1 MGRYL
6 KKLITPSITALL
18 LANAPARP
26 SVSSLDPKCHLLNI
40 PQEIL
45 DEIIGYT
52 LGKRLKA
59 FWPAYERGPDAR
71 KTIPTDLAILRSSA
85 FLSSCALRM
94 MFSSSIFQFSIV
106 PDAPDFSSFPTQEA
120 TDLMQNVEFHVCETV
135 PRDTNEGIEAIYAK
149 TFDKITG
156 SRTTLRDQC
165 RIHLCLPRGDNVAN
179 SKPITRFLRSFS
191 VRSWKKLKGFCTV
204 ILEVDPL
211 QFKLRYS
218 LGPGVMR
225 SPVDV
230 AGNPVCFLP

>member
-1 MGRYL
+1 
-6 KKLITPSITALL
+6 
-18 LANAPARP
+18 
-26 SVSSLDPKCHLLNI
+26 
-40 PQEIL
+40 
-45 DEIIGYT
+45 
-52 LGKRLKA
+52 
-59 FWPAYERGPDAR
+59 
-71 KTIPTDLAILRSSA
+71 
-85 FLSSCALRM
+85 M

-156 SRTTLRDQC
+156 SRTLRDQC
-165 RIHLCLPRGDNVAN
+165 RIHSCLLRGDNVAN

-191 VRSWKKLKGFCTV
+191 DRSWKKLKGFCTL

-211 QFKLRYS
+211 QYKLRYS

-230 AGNPVCFLP
+230 AGNPFVSCLEFHPREHQATIMKSKAKTLMSQAKIDTVVCS